1 MSLIDDGVLKC
12 MCRSLPFNL
21 FVARHIIRKRK
32 RELCGLLCLVL
43 LKTMFK
49 ALVVAEM
56 LSVQVKVKCSKQV
69 KYRHNSLSGRNY
81 DTRKVR
87 GMQKLNIY

>member
-21 FVARHIIRKRK
+21 FVARHIIRKR
-32 RELCGLLCLVL
+32 ELSGLLCLVL

-81 DTRKVR
+81 DARKVR